1 MNTREEEKEYSGRKR
16 EERKRVWVGG
26 GGLDVLVS
34 PSADVVTVEEGA
46 SEKG

>member
-1 MNTREEEKEYSGRKR
+1 MNTREEEKEYSGRDR
-16 EERKRVWVGG
+16 EGGKRVWVG

-34 PSADVVTVEEGA
+34 PSAGVVTVEEGA